1 MSTQTV
7 SNYRASQGKQSKAGE
22 DSDDKEVFDEAAHKY
37 STTGN
42 HYHIYE
48 AAKQLVK
55 DSHSQLKGAIE
66 NMDDKILKRI
76 RENEREYQG

>member
-7 SNYRASQGKQSKAGE
+7 SNYKASQGRSKPDE
-22 DSDDKEVFDEAAHKY
+22 DSDEKEAFDEAAHKY

-55 DSHSQLKGAIE
+55 DSHL
-66 NMDDKILKRI
+66 
-76 RENEREYQG
+76 